1 MKIAFYVP
9 NQHLKKV
16 DFSSPEEGNPGTGAA
31 EYLHVALPYFIS
43 DDNYLA
49 SIIAHNTSNMPDSIE
64 SIKCGSIIE
73 AAQIAKNN
81 EVDIF
86 VFRPRI
92 HEESNILDL
101 IESLKLPS
109 IGRAALTP
117 SAAHQR
123 KMAKTS
129 YFKALVAVGS
139 QQFESLIDSPIA
151 FKLTC
156 INNGITLKACD
167 KFTSIKK
174 NKKLV
179 TYMGAIVPQKGFHV
193 LARVWPEVLKQHPD
207 AELRVI
213 GSSKIYNENLE
224 VGSLGIAD
232 EAYENEYLIPY
243 LCDTNGKL
251 HKSVSFLG
259 ILGPDKYKHISE
271 SLIGIVN
278 PTGQTET
285 CCVSAVEMSACSTA
299 VVTGSYYALLDTVQN
314 NITGLHG
321 RGDNKLLENI
331 CKLLSN
337 PELAIKL
344 GSNGKELAKSNYE
357 FNIVSEKWK
366 KLFSDLSLGIEIHKP
381 QQNFKYFFYHRK
393 WIRLLNYLPAKI
405 MNKFI
410 AWPSTQVLED
420 SIWKVY
426 KFFFD

>member
-9 NQHLKKV
+9 NQHLKKIN
-16 DFSSPEEGNPGTGAA
+16 FSTPEDGNPGTGAA

-43 DDNYLA
+43 DDKYIA
-49 SIIAHNTSNMPDSIE
+49 SIIAHNVKNMPGSIE
-64 SIKCGSIIE
+64 SIKCESITE

-101 IESLKLPS
+101 IETLKLPS

-117 SAAHQR
+117 SAVHQR

-139 QQFESLIDSPIA
+139 QQYESMIDSPVA
-151 FKLTC
+151 FKLTY
-156 INNGITLKACD
+156 INNGISPNACI
-167 KFTSIKK
+167 KFSNIKK

-179 TYMGAIVPQKGFHV
+179 TYMGAIVPQKGLHV

-213 GSSKIYNENLE
+213 GSSTIYNENLK

-243 LCDTNGKL
+243 LCDKNGKL
-251 HKSVSFLG
+251 HKSVTFLG
-259 ILGPDKYKHISE
+259 ALGSDKFKHISE
-271 SLIGIVN
+271 ALIGIAN

-299 VVTGSYYALLDTVQN
+299 VVTGSYYALLETVQN

-321 RGDNKLLENI
+321 RGDRKLRDNI

-344 GSNGKELAKSNYE
+344 GSNGKALAKSNYD
-357 FNIVSEKWK
+357 FNIVSVKWK
-366 KLFSDLSLGIEIHKP
+366 KLFSNVKSGLKIHKP
-381 QQNFKYFFYHRK
+381 RHNFKYFYYHRK
-393 WIRLLNYLPAKI
+393 WLRFLNYLPAKI
-405 MNKFI
+405 FNKFI
-410 AWPSTQVLED
+410 FWPSTHELEVL
-420 SIWKVY
+420 ILKIY
-426 KFFFD
+426 KFLFD